1 MASVTGQLPADNPP
15 SRKSSTSR
23 LPSILWLLALAATLS
38 LQIWFPRIEAQ
49 LNDTYSVDVGGRNAF
64 FQFAERRLPDVE
76 RNHELLSVRLDRL
89 DPDTT
94 LCLLGPARYPS
105 PREWQAVVA
114 WVQSGGHLLLA
125 CQWGH
130 AEVAIPGVNAEVK
143 PTEKPDT
150 GFLAGL
156 KAKSKPEPNDSKDSA
171 EQSDDKSTPAGTQ
184 RRSTPKLPSLPTGAN
199 WTSLMTGSNFTWKT
213 AGIIEAPGAEVL
225 VKTGDR
231 AQAVRMRH
239 GLGTVVLIATDQIFS
254 NAALYEKDRLN
265 GVLAVKLLESAG
277 PTDAILFD
285 ESLNESGTPKVV
297 GVLLDPVL
305 RPATIQLV
313 VLIVIFAWRGNRR
326 FGGLLPTTAPARHDV
341 ADHTNSLGNLYYKAH
356 HGNGVLREYI
366 DQLKT
371 ELRLR
376 FAAGHEQRVLA
387 PVARE
392 IGSTVDEVQR
402 ILADADAAARKP
414 KLSRR
419 EAAGQIR
426 KLARLRQAA
435 RADRRQPRAAPGSAP
450 SSGLA

>member
-1 MASVTGQLPADNPP
+1 MASVIGKLPADAPP
-15 SRKSSTSR
+15 LRKTSTSR
-23 LPSILWLLALAATLS
+23 LPSILWLIALAGILS
-38 LQIWFPRIEAQ
+38 LQIWFPHIETQ
-49 LNDTYSVDVGGRNAF
+49 INDTYSVDVGGRNAF

-76 RNHELLSVRLDRL
+76 RNHEPLSVRLDRL

-105 PREWQAVVA
+105 PREWQAIVP
-114 WVQSGGHLLLA
+114 WVQSGGRLLLA

-130 AEVAIPGVNAEVK
+130 AEVAIPGVNAEVR
-143 PTEKPDT
+143 PTEKPEAE
-150 GFLAGL
+150 LLPGL
-156 KAKSKPEPNDSKDSA
+156 KVKTKPETKDAKDSA
-171 EQSDDKSTPAGTQ
+171 GQSDETSTPAGTQ
-184 RRSTPKLPSLPTGAN
+184 KKSTPKLPALPTGAN

-225 VKTGDR
+225 VKTGDT
-231 AQAVRMRH
+231 AQAVHLRH
-239 GLGTVVLIATDQIFS
+239 GLGTIVLIATDQIFS
-254 NAALYEKDRLN
+254 NAALYEKDRPN

-305 RPATIQLV
+305 RPATIQLA
-313 VLIVIFAWRGNRR
+313 VLIVTFAWRGNRR

-376 FAAGHEQRVLA
+376 YAAGHEQRVLA
-387 PVARE
+387 PIARE

-414 KLSRR
+414 KLTRR

-435 RADRRQPRAAPGSAP
+435 RADHRQPRSVAGSLPA
-450 SSGLA
+450 SGLP